1 MTTKCPA
8 CVSVAERF
16 WCNDCARHNHI
27 ETRAALRYIRNT
39 IESRKNEI
47 SLVFD
52 REGVCT
58 TFQGSGDTL
67 ELQRAISLRRQRNKD
82 LSSSLRILRERVI
95 ARRDLLDSI
104 RYALPI
110 SYNV

>member
-8 CVSVAERF
+8 CLSVAERF
-16 WCNDCARHNHI
+16 WCNDCARLSQI
-27 ETRAALRYIRNT
+27 EVRGALSCIRNT

-58 TFQGSGDTL
+58 TFRSSGDRL
-67 ELQRAISLRRQRNKD
+67 ELQMSISLRRQHISDLGSFVRNM
-82 LSSSLRILRERVI
+82 RERVI

-110 SYNV
+110 SYSV